1 MGSSIKCPRCG
12 KEVNSEESFLS
23 CPDCGSMLG
32 GASQQETMKA
42 VGEAE
47 GPAKPA
53 ESPAKPA
60 KKG

>member
-32 GASQQETMKA
+32 GASQQEIAKA
-42 VGEAE
+42 VNETE
-47 GPAKPA
+47 PAKPA